1 MKVTRQRSREPKFHE
16 IMAELDHP
24 HLLKCLASFTA
35 SSQYHMVYEKA
46 DKDLEKL
53 MKQCNEA
60 TNLSSFSDTDLAGQL
75 HGLVGALCVVH
86 NQENIQPSSNT
97 GFLNVPHKP
106 RGRGKSGY
114 IHDIKPD
121 NILVFIYEVDGK
133 KTYWFRLSDYSSANV
148 VDLIDSVSGQ
158 NRFSRCTDNRKCTPD
173 YRAPEYLCE
182 EGISRPF
189 DLWSLGCVFL
199 ELLIWFT
206 EDFDALQAFRE
217 ARLQRVKP
225 GGIEDQGFWY
235 TNEEGRNPTAHVRE
249 VVILKMAELQ
259 ARCTGALKDIA
270 DIIPKLLVINPRD
283 RPTANDLL
291 QRLSH
296 LAFNA
301 APPFDYENS
310 DSSLVLPDLTNSST
324 LAYDSDSDS
333 SGILVVKIHGA
344 TDSD

>member
-1 MKVTRQRSREPKFHE
+1 MKVTMQKSREPKFHE

-35 SSQYHMVYEKA
+35 SSQYHMIYEKA

-53 MKQCNEA
+53 MIECNQA
-60 TNLSSFSDTDLAGQL
+60 ANLTSFSDTDLAGQL
-75 HGLVGALCVVH
+75 YGLVGALSVVH

-97 GFLNVPHKP
+97 GFLNVPHQP

-121 NILVFIYEVDGK
+121 NILVFIYETDGK

-158 NRFSRCTDNRKCTPD
+158 NRVSRCTNNRKCTPD

-199 ELLIWFT
+199 ELLVWFT
-206 EDFDALQAFRE
+206 EDFEALEAFRE
-217 ARLQRVKP
+217 ARLRQVKP

-235 TNEEGRNPTAHVRE
+235 TEEEGKNPTAQVRE
-249 VVILKMAELQ
+249 VVIDKMADL
-259 ARCTGALKDIA
+259 AKRCTGGVLKDIA
-270 DIIPKLLVINPRD
+270 DIIPKLLDINPRN

-291 QRLSH
+291 QQLSH
-296 LAFNA
+296 LAFTEA
-301 APPFDYENS
+301 LPFDYEIS
-310 DSSLVLPDLTNSST
+310 DSSLVLPDLATSSM

-333 SGILVVKIHGA
+333 SGFSMVKITGA
-344 TDSD
+344 TQ